1 MLIFLYGEDESRL
14 SQKTA
19 EIKEKFLK
27 NQSGATPVVFEFE
40 KNSENEKISKLKE
53 SLKKEGLFTSKQLII
68 IKNLISNSSSEVQ
81 SDLERFLK
89 KDNEIIQ
96 GREKV
101 ILFEERGKINE
112 KNIFFKFLC
121 ENSKKQEFERLGGA
135 KLKNWISDKL
145 KELNPKLQ
153 ISPVALEKLI
163 VFCQGE
169 TRVLENEL
177 KKLASYREAG
187 LISEEDIDLLVKS
200 HLNATIF
207 ETIDAISGND
217 KKTALKNLHSRL
229 QSGDDPHY
237 IFSMLL
243 YQFRNLLK
251 IGDFYFNGTSDQYAI
266 SKKAKIHPFVVQKAI
281 KSLRSFSLIKL
292 KEIYLEMENLDI
304 KVKTGKI
311 SIELAL
317 DKFVVE
323 I

>member
-1 MLIFLYGEDESRL
+1 MLIFLYGEDEHRL

-53 SLKKEGLFTSKQLII
+53 NLKKEGLFTSKQLII
-68 IKNLISNSSSEVQ
+68 IKNLISNFSSEVQ
-81 SDLERFLK
+81 SDLENFLK
-89 KDNEIIQ
+89 KDSEIVQ
-96 GREKV
+96 GKEKV
-101 ILFEERGKINE
+101 IVFEERGKINE
-112 KNIFFKFLC
+112 KNNFFKFLC
-121 ENSKKQEFERLGGA
+121 KNSKKQEFEKLGGA
-135 KLKNWISDKL
+135 KSRNWISGRL
-145 KELNPKLQ
+145 KELNSRLK
-153 ISPVALEKLI
+153 ISPAALEKLI

-169 TRVLENEL
+169 TMALENEL
-177 KKLASYREAG
+177 KKLANYREVG

-200 HLNATIF
+200 HLSATIF

-217 KKTALKNLHSRL
+217 KKTALKNLHSRI
-229 QSGDDPHY
+229 QAGDDPHY

-251 IGDFYFNGTSDQYAI
+251 IGDFYFNGISDQYAI
-266 SKKAKIHPFVVQKAI
+266 SKKAKIHPFVVQKAV
-281 KSLRSFSLIKL
+281 KSLRNFSLIKL
-292 KEIYLEMENLDI
+292 KETYLELENLDI

-311 SIELAL
+311 GIELAL
-317 DKFVVE
+317 DKFIVE